1 MLMAALSGYP
11 NDVVI
16 KKFKS
21 ITGEHAMQKTI

>member
-16 KKFKS
+16 KKFS